1 MCCFVCKYTHAYIQ
15 WVNFSFQW
23 PKKKKLR
30 NSHAEN
36 PFLNYV
42 QYKVMFEVP
51 VRRLLSNSKFLQ
63 PGLCKVKKK
72 KMLLNKLFLE
82 QGFPKAEGLI
92 SCAKSRRIS
101 L

>member
-1 MCCFVCKYTHAYIQ
+1 MGEFFISMVK
-15 WVNFSFQW
+15 
-23 PKKKKLR
+23 KKKKLR

-72 KMLLNKLFLE
+72 KNAFKQAVLGARL
-82 QGFPKAEGLI
+82 P
-92 SCAKSRRIS
+92 
-101 L
+101 

>member
-1 MCCFVCKYTHAYIQ
+1 MGEFFISMA
-15 WVNFSFQW
+15 
-23 PKKKKLR
+23 KKKKLR

-72 KMLLNKLFLE
+72 KKNAFKQAVLGARL
-82 QGFPKAEGLI
+82 P
-92 SCAKSRRIS
+92 
-101 L
+101 